1 MSALLVAMAIFSGSH
16 NAAAQAQCGEPAT
29 LSFRIDKKITRS
41 ELGFTQGLEFRDGKL
56 YESTGRIDGT
66 TRVNTIGLDGKVTTL
81 VELGTKVFG
90 EGLTILNDEIIQL
103 TWQEHQV
110 FAYDLAGKALRQMAN
125 PREGWGLSNNGKELI
140 FSDGGESIYY
150 ADPKTFAISRE
161 VKIRTVRPRQRV
173 IGLNELEFVGG
184 KLYGNIF
191 TTPLIVRLDPTT
203 GCIDAAGN
211 MGVLWSAMDD
221 AEQRQIGQSPSEYV
235 LNGIAY
241 DAANDTF
248 YLTGKRWPVIF
259 VGKFSERK

>member
-150 ADPKTFAISRE
+150 ADPRPSRS
-161 VKIRTVRPRQRV
+161 RAR
-173 IGLNELEFVGG
+173 
-184 KLYGNIF
+184 
-191 TTPLIVRLDPTT
+191 
-203 GCIDAAGN
+203 
-211 MGVLWSAMDD
+211 
-221 AEQRQIGQSPSEYV
+221 
-235 LNGIAY
+235 
-241 DAANDTF
+241 
-248 YLTGKRWPVIF
+248 
-259 VGKFSERK
+259 